1 MGKGGALRA
10 GLNGRFN
17 VGGRVSVF
25 QLLSRGSAARRVVAV
40 GALLLTLDV
49 ILSAAAQWL
58 AAGRRIRFSY
68 SLRHDASDLVGL
80 ALLRVLVLPTVAVV
94 AHRSW
99 HAVSRYSARDD
110 GYERLNDDNELG
122 LRKAKADLRRDLW
135 LGFLFVVASVCQG
148 YVGVKL
154 CVYNLEDVAQE
165 RRAAF
170 AVCVGLTTLLINAEA
185 WLLSNLV
192 QSQTRVL
199 AALRPSLHA
208 HALELSQ
215 TTSNWCDICGIR
227 ITTPTLWRCHPCNFD
242 VCPKCWEARDETT
255 ASPLHENEAAPNGRG
270 RDHGRGGGGRG
281 RGRGGG
287 RPGPAQAEVEIT
299 NWDIV

>member
-40 GALLLTLDV
+40 GVLLLTLDV

-58 AAGRRIRFSY
+58 AAGRRIHFSY
-68 SLRHDASDLVGL
+68 SLRHDASDIVIL
-80 ALLRVLVLPTVAVV
+80 ALLRVLVLPSVAVV

-99 HAVSRYSARDD
+99 HAVSRYSARED

-154 CVYNLEDVAQE
+154 CVYDLIWRTWRSNE
-165 RRAAF
+165 RAAF

-199 AALRPSLHA
+199 ARCDPRCTRTRSSSPNDV
-208 HALELSQ
+208 EL
-215 TTSNWCDICGIR
+215 
-227 ITTPTLWRCHPCNFD
+227 
-242 VCPKCWEARDETT
+242 V
-255 ASPLHENEAAPNGRG
+255 
-270 RDHGRGGGGRG
+270 
-281 RGRGGG
+281 
-287 RPGPAQAEVEIT
+287 
-299 NWDIV
+299 

>member
-25 QLLSRGSAARRVVAV
+25 QILSRGSAARRVVAV

-58 AAGRRIRFSY
+58 AAGRRIHFSY
-68 SLRHDASDLVGL
+68 SLRHDASDIVGL
-80 ALLRVLVLPTVAVV
+80 ALLRVLVLPTLATV

-99 HAVSRYSARDD
+99 HAVSRYSARED

-154 CVYNLEDVAQE
+154 CVYNLEDVPQE
-165 RRAAF
+165 RRAAY
-170 AVCVGLTTLLINAEA
+170 VSVYSCLRLLDGVTLPHAI
-185 WLLSNLV
+185 
-192 QSQTRVL
+192 
-199 AALRPSLHA
+199 AATHKNTKHRPSP
-208 HALELSQ
+208 S
-215 TTSNWCDICGIR
+215 
-227 ITTPTLWRCHPCNFD
+227 
-242 VCPKCWEARDETT
+242 
-255 ASPLHENEAAPNGRG
+255 ASAS
-270 RDHGRGGGGRG
+270 
-281 RGRGGG
+281 
-287 RPGPAQAEVEIT
+287 RPYS
-299 NWDIV
+299 